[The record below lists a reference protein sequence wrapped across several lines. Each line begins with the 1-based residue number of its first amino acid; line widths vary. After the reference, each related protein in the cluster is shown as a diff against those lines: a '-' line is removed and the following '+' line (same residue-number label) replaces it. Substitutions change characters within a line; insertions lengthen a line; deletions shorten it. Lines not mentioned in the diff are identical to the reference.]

1 MKNKVEARVEAL
13 KHKQVKTQVHT
24 LVCAEVMEQI
34 LEIQEVAFEFLMD
47 RN

>member
-1 MKNKVEARVEAL
+1 MKNKMDARAEDL
-13 KHKQVKTQVHT
+13 KHKQVKRQVHT